1 MNMGRTFDSDVND
14 EKYRDFYGPAVYCPE
29 WDSHTIQK
37 TTADT
42 YSIGASKEWLED
54 WLVRTCELID
64 ISQKFF
70 ILTGGFTTIPLSR
83 I

>member
-29 WDSHTIQK
+29 WDSHTIHK

-54 WLVRTCELID
+54 
-64 ISQKFF
+64 
-70 ILTGGFTTIPLSR
+70 
-83 I
+83 